1 MHFHDPYRSF
11 VVPNVCCSARRLD
24 FPIHLSYPQ
33 ECGGHRMDRTG
44 VLGLAAGILV
54 AGAFLKIYRAYS
66 VWNGPPIRKTDE
78 EWRKILTPEQ
88 YHILREGGTEPP
100 FSSPLIHEQREG
112 TFVCIACDSPLFSSK
127 FKYDS
132 STGWPSFFKV
142 MDANISI
149 KIDHNLDSPRTEY
162 HCARC

>member
-1 MHFHDPYRSF
+1 
-11 VVPNVCCSARRLD
+11 
-24 FPIHLSYPQ
+24 
-33 ECGGHRMDRTG
+33 MDRTG

-162 HCARC
+162 HCARCGGHQGHVFKDGPQPTGLRYCNNGTALKFILDKKSKLR

>member
-1 MHFHDPYRSF
+1 
-11 VVPNVCCSARRLD
+11 
-24 FPIHLSYPQ
+24 
-33 ECGGHRMDRTG
+33 MDRTG

-78 EWRKILTPEQ
+78 EWRKILTSEH
-88 YHILREGGTEPP
+88 YHILREEGTEPP

-132 STGWPSFFKV
+132 GTGWPSFFKV

-149 KIDHNLDSPRTEY
+149 KIDHNLGSPRTEY
-162 HCARC
+162 HCARCGGHQGHIFKDGPQPTGLRYCNNGAALKFILDKKSKVR